1 MQKYSKFIKELVEY
15 INDLS
20 INCSTCSEHDL
31 FLCPGIC
38 DWYPLYP
45 YDDIAGRHLF
55 FCWLWAKNPP
65 KQPILTM

>member
-55 FCWLWAKNPP
+55 FC
-65 KQPILTM
+65 